1 MDGDWIEKQESVEV
15 YLVSL
20 DMRSKSDLESFTRL
34 QHLKAI
40 SLNNG
45 LIQDC
50 GRRGYIF
57 YILADERFTKRSVR
71 WQGMKSCR
79 VGYHFLGDLG

>member
-1 MDGDWIEKQESVEV
+1 MDGDWIQKQESAEV

-34 QHLKAI
+34 QHLQAI
-40 SLNNG
+40 SLHSG
-45 LIQDC
+45 LIQDS

-57 YILADERFTKRSVR
+57 NILADESFTKRSVR
-71 WQGMKSCR
+71 WQGKKSFR
-79 VGYHFLGDLG
+79 MG